1 MENKREK
8 SIDLLKAILVLLMIL
23 AHTFQLIMRTDATPI
38 DKNNRLII
46 YINLICFSGFLFC
59 FGYSA
64 YIAYL
69 RKDKKDIKL
78 KLLKNIIKLLIAF
91 YISGISYFVIVYRS
105 LDIFKIAEIFWLLY
119 IPNYSEFLASFMI
132 LNLIIL
138 IFFNYF
144 KKILENKKI
153 FITCIVISL
162 ILTCIPYNLMKHPW
176 LSLIIGRNGI
186 CFPILQYMSLFL
198 FGMYF
203 AKFKPRFRI
212 STMLFTLI
220 AFIIFEIGV
229 SNNWNLVG
237 RFPPKILWI
246 VGSYFFIY
254 ILYYFSVYICK
265 RYEESNFL
273 NFILFIGRNTLIFLI
288 ISNLIIFIF
297 HRYIP
302 YKEVNVF
309 LAINIYIFVTG
320 MCYICSKIKDYA
332 LKINRIKILDF

>member
-23 AHTFQLIMRTDATPI
+23 AHTFQLIMRTDITPI
-38 DKNNRLII
+38 DKNNRLMI
-46 YINLICFSGFLFC
+46 YINLISFSGFLFC
-59 FGYSA
+59 FGYST

-69 RKDKKDIKL
+69 CKDKKEIKL
-78 KLLKNIIKLLIAF
+78 KLVKNIIRLLFAF
-91 YISGISYFVIVYRS
+91 YISGVSYYIIVMKG
-105 LDIFKIAEIFWLLY
+105 LNIFKISEIFLLLY
-119 IPNYSEFLASFMI
+119 IPNFSEFLASFMI
-132 LNLIIL
+132 LNLFIL
-138 IFFNYF
+138 IFFDYL

-153 FITCIVISL
+153 FITCIIISL
-162 ILTCIPYNLMKHPW
+162 ILTFIPYSFMKHSW
-176 LSLIIGRNGI
+176 LSLIIGKNGI

-203 AKFKPRFRI
+203 AKYKPRFRI
-212 STMLFTLI
+212 STMLFILI

-246 VGSYFFIY
+246 VGSYFFVY
-254 ILYYFSVYICK
+254 MLYYSSVYICK

-273 NFILFIGRNTLIFLI
+273 SFILFIGRNTLIFLI
-288 ISNLIIFIF
+288 TSNLILFIF

-302 YKEVNVF
+302 YREVNIF
-309 LAINIYIFVTG
+309 LTINIYIFVTG
-320 MCYICSKIKDYA
+320 MCYICSKM
-332 LKINRIKILDF
+332 KITYLNRVK